1 MCCWAD
7 MAFPFFYFLESMLGN
22 QSAVQESQDAL
33 TMKQLKVGMT
43 GL

>member
-7 MAFPFFYFLESMLGN
+7 TAFPFFYFLELLLGS
-22 QSAVQESQDAL
+22 QSAVQESQDAA